1 MNKCFGCG
9 CDGAV
14 TNGFAIKDDLRVVAL
29 YGRSQSGKTPTLAL
43 TLVKLITL
51 CGFEIEKCVSR
62 KFDLA
67 KLIED
72 SGQYKFSNRSCV
84 LRKQVG
90 ETVKRI
96 GFTTVGDN
104 VEELKKAF
112 SLFGNCDLYVCAMH
126 EKTKT
131 EKFVDSITK
140 RGKSYKYSRF
150 AYFESGAQTV
160 DIDQEKRILNDL
172 QSSYLASKISVII

>member
-1 MNKCFGCG
+1 MNKCFGCDCG
-9 CDGAV
+9 GAV
-14 TNGFAIKDDLRVVAL
+14 TNGYAIKDDLNVVAL
-29 YGRSQSGKTPTLAL
+29 YGRQQSGKTSTLAL

-51 CGFEIEKCVSR
+51 YGFEIEKCVSR

-104 VEELKKAF
+104 AEEIKKAF
-112 SLFGNCDLYVCAMH
+112 
-126 EKTKT
+126 
-131 EKFVDSITK
+131 
-140 RGKSYKYSRF
+140 
-150 AYFESGAQTV
+150 
-160 DIDQEKRILNDL
+160 
-172 QSSYLASKISVII
+172 